1 MYTTTFIFEAKEY
14 DDEFHRRNDTI
25 AEQAR
30 AIPGFLGEEEW
41 HNEAT
46 GLHAE
51 VYYWETREA
60 MLALIGMPEHREAKA
75 RHDRWIGE
83 YRVVIGEVK
92 TVYGNRDL
100 GLQHQPA
107 VTSPSAEGS
116 HD

>member
-1 MYTTTFIFEAKEY
+1 MYTTTFIFEAKQY

-30 AIPGFLGEEEW
+30 TIPGFLGEEEW

-60 MLALIGMPEHREAKA
+60 MLELIGMPEHRDAKA

-83 YRVVIGEVK
+83 YRVVIGEVE

-107 VTSPSAEGS
+107 ATWPSAKGS